1 MHRFRPAPALFAA
14 VALLGC
20 QSGQDSKAPAPPPA
34 ASAPAPAPEAPSPA
48 APAPA
53 KAEPP
58 AAELGYLK
66 PTEDAEHC
74 EWMRQPLPGT
84 ATRVFRFEAAC
95 DRSQVSWSA
104 DGRQGLIFTWPS
116 GEGEVPRAWR
126 VNADTKAGEPLDL
139 KTLPGGTSAGNEN
152 EPYVSRLG
160 FDAEGRP
167 VALIFV
173 AFAPKAVQ
181 KNAVTFAGESFP
193 VPPGKGIPGLAM
205 AFRLEDSGWKRIEAK
220 AHRVQESTPSD
231 QGLLDAEAT
240 LTPAYTASPPSQAL
254 GTRVPGAT
262 AKALNAQV
270 PGAAEGAW
278 WMELP
283 GPGGTLYYSARRAG
297 PLLAMGQPLIWQRGA
312 QRVFL
317 KDLAEPDAYLS
328 FQFGRGLLL
337 VTSYGGFAAAN
348 VWNPETQ
355 QRVVAIPEA
364 YAPAFWP
371 AP

>member
-1 MHRFRPAPALFAA
+1 MHRFRPTPALFAA
-14 VALLGC
+14 MALLGC
-20 QSGQDSKAPAPPPA
+20 QSGQDSKTPAPPPA
-34 ASAPAPAPEAPSPA
+34 ATAPTPQ

-53 KAEPP
+53 KAEPPAPPPP

-104 DGRQGLIFTWPS
+104 DGKQGLLFTWPS
-116 GEGEVPRAWR
+116 GEGEVPRAWQ
-126 VNADTKAGEPLDL
+126 VDATTKSGQPIDL

-167 VALIFV
+167 VALVFV
-173 AFAPKAVQ
+173 AFQPKAAQ
-181 KNAVTFAGESFP
+181 KNTVTFEGESFP
-193 VPPGKGIPGLAM
+193 VPPGKGVPGLAM
-205 AFRLEDSGWKRIEAK
+205 AYRREDGGWKRIEAK
-220 AHRVQESTPSD
+220 GSRVQESTPSD
-231 QGLLDAEAT
+231 QGLLDVEAT
-240 LTPAYTASPPSQAL
+240 LTPAYTASPPSQVL
-254 GTRVPGAT
+254 GTRVPAAT
-262 AKALNAQV
+262 AKTLNAQV
-270 PGAAEGAW
+270 QGASADTR

-283 GPGGTLYYSARRAG
+283 GPGGTLYYPARQAG
-297 PLLAMGQPLIWQRGA
+297 PLLAMGQPLIWARGD

-337 VTSYGGFAAAN
+337 VTSYGGYAAAN

-355 QRVVAIPEA
+355 QRVASIPEA

-371 AP
+371 TP